1 MAQFLVHRLKA
12 LIKDGIITPDVASTT
27 IYGGVGSGTVSFE
40 YNGDGEIAVSSN
52 NTGVATV
59 SLSGRTIRI
68 NYIAAGDATIT
79 ISAPKTHRFK
89 ACSATFSVTC
99 AKTKLTKPS
108 LSTTSYTQTAP
119 ATFTPGYNNYNSD
132 LMTVGGTTSA
142 SAPGSYS
149 ITFYLKDSNR
159 YCWSDGSIG
168 AVSCGWTVSGGTVT
182 FYVTPP
188 SSTVSS
194 AYTMTFTKTYQP
206 WSQMSTDI
214 YQHRY
219 STGEWEGHE
228 WYIKWPNNT
237 LSYYTSGSG
246 LERRYELGLWGN
258 GPTNGATYNAGNLI
272 YSES

>member
-12 LIKDGIITPDVASTT
+12 LIKDGVITPPAATI
-27 IYGGVGSGTVSFE
+27 IYGGNGSGTVSFE
-40 YNGDGEIAVSSN
+40 YNGDGTISVSSN

-59 SLSGRTIRI
+59 SLSGRTITI
-68 NYIAAGDATIT
+68 NYIAAGNATIT

-119 ATFTPGYNNYNSD
+119 ATFTPGYNNYDSN

-168 AVSCGWTVSGGTVT
+168 AVTCGWNVAGGSVT
-182 FYVTPP
+182 FYVKP
-188 SSTVSS
+188 SVYSS
-194 AYTMTFTKTYQP
+194 PYTMTFTKTYQP
-206 WSQMSTDI
+206 WSQMNTDI
-214 YQHRY
+214 YQHRW
-219 STGEWEGHE
+219 STGEYENYE
-228 WYIKWPNNT
+228 WYIHWKDNYASW
-237 LSYYTSGSG
+237 YTNGSG
-246 LERRYELGLWGN
+246 LERRYDLGLWGD
-258 GPTNGATYNAGNLI
+258 GPTNGTTYNMGKCI
-272 YSES
+272 YSEEG